1 MFRDLTECS
10 TRLSLLFVS
19 AIALREKSCC
29 KRLMRNQLT
38 CIRL

>member
-1 MFRDLTECS
+1 MFREITEYS
-10 TRLSLLFVS
+10 TRLSLLFVGT
-19 AIALREKSCC
+19 IALREKSGC